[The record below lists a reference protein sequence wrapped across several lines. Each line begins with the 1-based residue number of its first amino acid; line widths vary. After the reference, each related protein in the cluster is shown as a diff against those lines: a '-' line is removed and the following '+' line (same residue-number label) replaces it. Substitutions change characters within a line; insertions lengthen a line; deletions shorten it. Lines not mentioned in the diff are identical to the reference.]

1 MLIDFH
7 CHTKAVKDGEASSR
21 NIPNAKY
28 FCEQVKN
35 ANVKMVA
42 ITNHNSFDFKQ
53 FNEVQKEAKDEII
66 IFPGIEFDVI
76 GENKE
81 RGHIVF
87 FYDNTKVDEFNKQIK
102 ELLGDKNA
110 NSFAIK
116 IDEFISFANKL
127 NTGIIMAH
135 YHKIDALDEKSLL
148 KIKNGLDNKFRFF
161 FEPSNYR
168 TLGIMINNNFRVLM
182 GSDIQ
187 DWSNYQEQKFASI
200 KLDIDSYDML
210 FRFIKKDT
218 EVVESVLNKLKYE
231 KIPVSYSRDRKK
243 EICFYQDVN
252 IIFGEKGTGKTQT
265 LDEVK
270 QYFNG
275 LNNSVSYYSPQK
287 ASDRMKEKLLISQ
300 DERKSSFYNIDTRKS
315 ELDFL
320 KNWESTK
327 ITKFDDYREHI
338 RTASLNANKV
348 KMQILNITDEEFSEG
363 KSNLEETKKH
373 LRLVEQLE
381 NIIQEIAP
389 SVYLKDTELDN
400 FNDSFNKLHE
410 RILQRHK
417 EEFANSFGIVLAKN
431 FINTMKEITDKN
443 TDSKSLPSTT
453 GFALYAK
460 LLFRTSIDVDK
471 ILSIENKSIV
481 DKPEFIGVLDNGKK
495 LYRRKKVQGL
505 SKDSKAADGF
515 EQIMN
520 LRQIRNALVD
530 IKKHIFDIKLVD
542 CIKDYKD
549 SIACFGD
556 FNIDAMIGVS
566 KYFTLEDGKKYIPS
580 TGEETMIALDETL
593 NEESDVYILDEPEK
607 SLGNGYINDIIVERI
622 NYLAKL
628 KKTIVIVTHNA
639 NIAIRT
645 LPYQT
650 ILKLYDGDYATYVG
664 SLYSGVL
671 KDLDSGKTKDW
682 RVESIRI
689 LEGGKD
695 AFNERGD
702 IYAQ

>member
-7 CHTKAVKDGEASSR
+7 CHTKAIKDGEAPSR
-21 NIPNAKY
+21 NIPSAKF
-28 FCEQVKN
+28 FCEQVKS

-42 ITNHNSFDFKQ
+42 ITNHNSFDLEQ
-53 FNEVQKEAKDEII
+53 FNEIQKEAKSEII

-76 GENKE
+76 GLNKE

-87 FYDNTKVDEFNKQIK
+87 FYDDTKVDEFNKQVK
-102 ELLGDKNA
+102 ELLGNKKA
-110 NSFAIK
+110 KTFAIE

-135 YHKIDALDEKSLL
+135 YHKRDALDEKSLL
-148 KIKNGLDNKFRFF
+148 KIKNKLDNKFRFF

-187 DWSNYQEQKFASI
+187 DWSDYQKQEFASI

-218 EVVESVLNKLKYE
+218 EVVESVLNKLRYE
-231 KIPVSYSRDRKK
+231 KIPISYSRDSKK
-243 EICFYQDVN
+243 EVCFYQDVN
-252 IIFGEKGTGKTQT
+252 IIFGEKGSGKTQT
-265 LDEVK
+265 LNEVK
-270 QYFNG
+270 QYFDG

-287 ASDRMKEKLLISQ
+287 ASDCMKEKLLISQ
-300 DERKSSFYNIDTRKS
+300 NERKSGYYGIDARSS

-320 KNWESTK
+320 ENWESTK
-327 ITKFDDYREHI
+327 ITKFDDYKEHV
-338 RTASLNANKV
+338 RTASLNANKA
-348 KMQILNITDEEFSEG
+348 KMQILNITDEEFGED
-363 KSNLEETKKH
+363 KSNLAETEKH
-373 LRLVEQLE
+373 LKLVGQLK
-381 NIIQEIAP
+381 NIIEEIAP
-389 SVYLKDTELDN
+389 SAYLKDAELDG
-400 FNDSFNKLHE
+400 FNNSFDKLRE
-410 RILQRHK
+410 RILQKYK
-417 EEFANSFGIVLAKN
+417 EEFANSFGIAFAKR
-431 FINTMKEITDKN
+431 FVNTMKEITDKN

-453 GFALYAK
+453 GFSSYAK
-460 LLFRTSIDVDK
+460 LLFKTNNAANK
-471 ILSIENKSIV
+471 ILSIETVSII
-481 DKPEFIGVLDNGKK
+481 DEPEFIGALDNGKK

-505 SKDSKAADGF
+505 SSDSKAADGF
-515 EQIMN
+515 DRIMN
-520 LRQIRNALVD
+520 LRQIRNALVN
-530 IKKHIFDIKLVD
+530 IKKHTFDTNLGE
-542 CIKDYKD
+542 CINDYKD
-549 SIACFGD
+549 SIACFSD
-556 FNIDAMIGVS
+556 FSIDTMIGVS
-566 KYFTLEDGKKYIPS
+566 KYFTLEDGKKYNPS
-580 TGEETMIALDETL
+580 TGEETMIALDEAL

-607 SLGNGYINDIIVERI
+607 SLGNSYINDTVVERI

-628 KKTIVIVTHNA
+628 KKTVVIVTHNA

-650 ILKLYDGDYATYVG
+650 IMKLYDGDYTTYIG

-671 KDLDSGKTKDW
+671 KDLDSGETKDW
-682 RVESIRI
+682 REESIRI
-689 LEGGKD
+689 LEGGKE

>member
-7 CHTKAVKDGEASSR
+7 CHTKATKNGEAPSR
-21 NIPNAKY
+21 NIPSPQF
-28 FCEQVKN
+28 FCDQVKN
-35 ANVKMVA
+35 ANVKMIA
-42 ITNHNSFDFKQ
+42 ITNHNSFDVEQ
-53 FNEVQKEAKDEII
+53 FNELQKEAKNEII
-66 IFPGIEFDVI
+66 IFPGIELDII
-76 GENKE
+76 GLNKE

-87 FYDNTKVDEFNKQIK
+87 FYDNAKVEVFDKQVK
-102 ELLGDKNA
+102 ELLGSRNA
-110 NSFAIK
+110 NSFVAE
-116 IDEFISFANKL
+116 IDGFTSFANKL
-127 NTGIIMAH
+127 NTGIVMAH
-135 YHKIDALDEKSLL
+135 YHKRDALDERSLL
-148 KIKNGLDNKFRFF
+148 KIRDSLDNNFRFF

-182 GSDIQ
+182 GSDVQ
-187 DWSNYQEQKFASI
+187 DWSGYQKQKFASI

-218 EVVESVLNKLKYE
+218 EVVESVLNKLRYE
-231 KIPVSYSRDRKK
+231 KIPISYSRDSKK

-252 IIFGEKGTGKTQT
+252 IIFGEKGSGKTQT

-270 QYFNG
+270 QYFDR

-300 DERKSSFYNIDTRKS
+300 GERKSSYYDIDARRS

-320 KNWESTK
+320 ENWESTK
-327 ITKFDDYREHI
+327 ITKFDDYKEHI

-348 KMQILNITDEEFSEG
+348 KMQILNITDEEFGED
-363 KSNLEETKKH
+363 KSNLEETKRH
-373 LRLVEQLE
+373 LTLVGQLGK
-381 NIIQEIAP
+381 IIEGIVP
-389 SVYLKDTELDN
+389 SAYLKDDELDN
-400 FNDSFNKLHE
+400 FNNFFDMLRE
-410 RILQRHK
+410 RILQKYK
-417 EEFANSFGIVLAKN
+417 EEFASSFGITLAKH

-453 GFALYAK
+453 GFASYAK
-460 LLFRTSIDVDK
+460 LLFKTNCVVDK
-471 ILSIENKSIV
+471 ILSIENISVI
-481 DKPEFIGVLDNGKK
+481 DNPEFIGALDNGKK
-495 LYRRKKVQGL
+495 LYKRKKVQGL
-505 SKDSKAADGF
+505 SSDSKATDGF
-515 EQIMN
+515 QQMVN
-520 LRQIRNALVD
+520 LRQIRNVLVK
-530 IKKHIFDIKLVD
+530 IKKHVFDTNLGNY
-542 CIKDYKD
+542 IKDYKD

-580 TGEETMIALDETL
+580 TGEETMIALDEAL

-607 SLGNGYINDIIVERI
+607 SLGNSYINDTIVERI

-650 ILKLYDGDYATYVG
+650 ILKLYDGDYTTYIG
-664 SLYSGVL
+664 SLYSGIL
-671 KDLDSGKTKDW
+671 KDLDSGETKDW
-682 RVESIRI
+682 REESIRI
-689 LEGGKD
+689 LEGGKE

>member
-1 MLIDFH
+1 VLIDFH
-7 CHTKAVKDGEASSR
+7 CHTKATKNGETLSR
-21 NIPNAKY
+21 NIPSPQF

-35 ANVKMVA
+35 ANVKMIA
-42 ITNHNSFDFKQ
+42 ITNHNSFDLEQ
-53 FNEVQKEAKDEII
+53 FNEIQKEAKNEII
-66 IFPGIEFDVI
+66 IFPGIELDVI
-76 GENKE
+76 GLNKE

-87 FYDNTKVDEFNKQIK
+87 FYDNAKVDVFDKQVK
-102 ELLGDKNA
+102 ELLGSRSAD
-110 NSFAIK
+110 SFVVE

-135 YHKIDALDEKSLL
+135 YHKRDALDEKSLL
-148 KIKNGLDNKFRFF
+148 KIRDGLDNKFRFF

-187 DWSNYQEQKFASI
+187 DWSDYQKQKFASI

-218 EVVESVLNKLKYE
+218 EVVESILNKLRYE
-231 KIPVSYSRDRKK
+231 KIPISYSRDSKK

-252 IIFGEKGTGKTQT
+252 IIFGEKGSGKTQT

-270 QYFNG
+270 QYFDG

-287 ASDRMKEKLLISQ
+287 ASDHMKEKLSISR
-300 DERKSSFYNIDTRKS
+300 DERKSSYYNIDARKS

-320 KNWESTK
+320 ESWESTK
-327 ITKFDDYREHI
+327 ITKFDDYKEHM
-338 RTASLNANKV
+338 RTASLNANKA
-348 KMQILNITDEEFSEG
+348 KMQILNITDEEFGED
-363 KSNLEETKKH
+363 KSNLEETEKH
-373 LRLVEQLE
+373 LKLIKKLRD
-381 NIIQEIAP
+381 IIEEIAP
-389 SVYLKDTELDN
+389 SAYLKDAELDN
-400 FNDSFNKLHE
+400 FNDSFDRLRE
-410 RILQRHK
+410 RILQKYK
-417 EEFANSFGIVLAKN
+417 EELANSFGIKLAKH
-431 FINTMKEITDKN
+431 FVNTMKEITDKN

-460 LLFRTSIDVDK
+460 LLFKTNNAANK
-471 ILSIENKSIV
+471 ILSIENESII
-481 DKPEFIGVLDNGKK
+481 DKPEFIGALDNGKK

-505 SKDSKAADGF
+505 SSDSKAADGF
-515 EQIMN
+515 EQITN
-520 LRQIRNALVD
+520 LRQIRKALVD
-530 IKKHIFDIKLVD
+530 IKNHIFDTNLGEYIKE
-542 CIKDYKD
+542 YKN
-549 SIACFGD
+549 SIACFDD
-556 FNIDAMIGVS
+556 FSIDTMIGVS
-566 KYFTLEDGKKYIPS
+566 KYFTLEDGKKYVPS
-580 TGEETMIALDETL
+580 TGEETMIALDEAL

-607 SLGNGYINDIIVERI
+607 SLGNSYINDTVVERV

-650 ILKLYDGDYATYVG
+650 ILKLYDGDYATYTG
-664 SLYSGVL
+664 NLYSGTL
-671 KDLDSGKTKDW
+671 KDLDSGETKDW
-682 RVESIRI
+682 REESIRI
-689 LEGGKD
+689 LEGGKE